1 MSKHFPILLVIAMAL
16 CSSLAVNSQT
26 KVDSS
31 INYIHQE
38 KASYKSKL
46 FQSVASVFGVKKLI
60 EKKIEKGDIGGFPT
74 PPSKSFRK
82 HHVVTDITID
92 NRQVWTIEPKG
103 NKSNKVVLFIHGGAY
118 VFNVSKY
125 DWGFLETLMPK
136 TNATYIVPDY
146 PIGPNSTCEDT
157 YQFMDKLY
165 ASLCTKYSSEDIII
179 MGASAGGGL
188 SLGFSIKLRN
198 DGKPQ
203 PSQIILLFPWLDVT
217 MKNKELS
224 EIDKKDKILGIKGL
238 QMAGDIYS
246 GNLDLKDYRV
256 SPLYGKLSDLG
267 KISVFIGTHDLCLAD
282 SRKLKRK
289 MKEKGLTL
297 NYFEYPKMFHG
308 WLFVAKL
315 KEAKAAVNQIV
326 NIITNS

>member
-1 MSKHFPILLVIAMAL
+1 MVLF
-16 CSSLAVNSQT
+16 SSFVVEGQT
-26 KVDSS
+26 NVDSS
-31 INYIHQE
+31 TNYIHQE
-38 KASYKSKL
+38 KASYKSKM
-46 FQSVASVFGVKKLI
+46 FQRIASIIGVKKVI
-60 EKKIEKGDIGGFPT
+60 EKKIKKGNIGEFPT

-82 HHVVTDITID
+82 QHVVTDMTID
-92 NRQVWTIEPKG
+92 NRQVWTIEPNG
-103 NKSNKVVLFIHGGAY
+103 NKSDKVVLFIHGGAY

-125 DWGFLETLMPK
+125 DWSFLETLMPK

-146 PIGPNSTCEDT
+146 PIGPNSTCEET
-157 YQFMDKLY
+157 YKFMDKLY
-165 ASLCTKYSSEDIII
+165 DNLCTKYSPEDIII

-188 SLGFSIKLRN
+188 SLGYSMKIRN

-203 PSQIILLFPWLDVT
+203 PSQIILLSPWLDVT
-217 MKNKELS
+217 MNNKELS

-246 GNLDLKDYRV
+246 GNLDPKDYRV
-256 SPLYGKLSDLG
+256 SPVYGEFSGLG

-282 SRKLKRK
+282 SRKLKRQ
-289 MKEKGLTL
+289 MEEKGLTL

-326 NIITNS
+326 NLITNS